1 MASSSSACFCHGT
14 QQSYACTSS
23 VDAPVKRVFRLFPP
37 RRRTVKEKQLADS
50 YTRSPDGHVVVRLQ
64 LSSPTALLMPF
75 EGFPKNFGNETNGQ
89 NATVLNLNKDF
100 IDYLFA
106 RLSEL
111 GDESLLLHINLMT
124 DFDEQRTSRGSAEIM
139 QTAIQRYFS
148 YLEEVRRED
157 LQKLISDAVLLGLLG
172 AGSLGLSVFLDARQA
187 TTDVGIGLLLLSQGV
202 TVFGWLT
209 LWEAL
214 ANVLWHWRPLY
225 QQMRMSQRLQSAS
238 LELTTHQPLTSALPD

>member
-1 MASSSSACFCHGT
+1 M
-14 QQSYACTSS
+14 
-23 VDAPVKRVFRLFPP
+23 KRVFRLFPP
-37 RRRTVKEKQLADS
+37 RRQTVKEKQLADS

-75 EGFPKNFGNETNGQ
+75 EGFPKNFGDELDDQ
-89 NATVLNLNKDF
+89 QAPVLNLNKDF
-100 IDYLFA
+100 VDYLFA

-111 GDESLLLHINLMT
+111 GDESLLLNINLMT
-124 DFDEQRTSRGSAEIM
+124 DFDDQPTTRGSADIM

-148 YLEEVRRED
+148 YLGEVRRQN
-157 LQKLISDAVLLGLLG
+157 LQKLAFDAVLLGLLG
-172 AGSLGLSVFLDARQA
+172 AGALGLSVFLDVRNA
-187 TTDVGIGLLLLSQGV
+187 TADPGIGLLLLSQGV

-225 QQMRMSQRLQSAS
+225 EQLRMSQRLQIAP
-238 LELTTHQPLTSALPD
+238 LELTTQQTLTCTSPR